1 MATITAAMVKELR
14 EATQAGMME
23 CKKALTECDGDM
35 KKATEY
41 LQIKGLAKAAKR
53 GARKTSEGVIGIYK
67 SDDGKG
73 IAAVEVN
80 CETDF
85 VARTDNFINFAN
97 DLARGVF
104 DANPAADAN
113 LLDIVVDGEKVE
125 VKRGNL
131 SASTGENIRIGR
143 FAVVKADNGAVFS
156 YRHHDKKG
164 AVIVKVDFDKP
175 DTANNDA
182 FKDFAADLVL
192 HVFSMKPA
200 AINIEDLDQNIVDEQ
215 RKVFTAKAAESGKPE
230 AMLGRIA
237 DGMLN
242 KWYAEVVLLKQLW
255 CGEGKETAEVKL
267 NQAAKA
273 ANDNIKISSISRI
286 VIGEGV
292 VEEDAPA
299 EA

>member
-35 KKATEY
+35 KKAAEF

-53 GARKTSEGVIGIYK
+53 GARKTSEGVIGVYK
-67 SDDGKG
+67 AEDGKG
-73 IAAVEVN
+73 IALVEVN

-85 VARTDNFINFAN
+85 VARTDNFINFCNA
-97 DLARGVF
+97 LAKMVY

-113 LLDIVVDGEKVE
+113 LLELTVDGETVE

-143 FAVVKADNGAVFS
+143 FSVVKAAKGAVYS

-164 AVIVKVDFDKP
+164 AVVVEVSCDK
-175 DTANNDA
+175 DETTSNEA
-182 FKDFAADLVL
+182 FVNFCNDLVL
-192 HVFSMKPA
+192 HIFSMNPV
-200 AINIEDLDQNIVDEQ
+200 AISPEEIDAKTVADQ
-215 RKVFTAKAAESGKPE
+215 KAVFVAKAAESGKPE

-242 KWYAEVVLLKQLW
+242 KWYAEVALLKQLW
-255 CGEGKETAEVKL
+255 CGEGKESAEVKL
-267 NQAAKA
+267 AQAAKA
-273 ANDNIKISSISRI
+273 CNDKIAIVRMGRI

-292 VEEDAPA
+292 VADDAAEEA
-299 EA
+299 